1 MTGSDTLGA
10 ELADAVTDIAR
21 LLIREGV
28 HVNRTALSV
37 LDRLRAGPRRIT
49 DLAACEFVSQPAMTT
64 LVTRLEDEGWVER
77 RPDPTD
83 GRAVNV
89 TITKKGAATVEAALE
104 ARAEALRKR
113 IEPLSAKDRAAVA
126 DAIAA
131 LRKLL

>member
-1 MTGSDTLGA
+1 MTSSDSLGH
-10 ELADAVTDIAR
+10 ELADAITDVAR

-28 HVNRTALSV
+28 HVNRTSLSV
-37 LDRLRAGPRRIT
+37 LGTLRTGPRRIT

-89 TITKKGAATVEAALE
+89 AITDAGATMVAAALA
-104 ARAEALRKR
+104 ARAHALEKR
-113 IEPLSAKDRAAVA
+113 IESLSAKDRAAIAGAVA
-126 DAIAA
+126 V
-131 LRKLL
+131 LRKLV

>member
-89 TITKKGAATVEAALE
+89 TITKKGTATVEAALE